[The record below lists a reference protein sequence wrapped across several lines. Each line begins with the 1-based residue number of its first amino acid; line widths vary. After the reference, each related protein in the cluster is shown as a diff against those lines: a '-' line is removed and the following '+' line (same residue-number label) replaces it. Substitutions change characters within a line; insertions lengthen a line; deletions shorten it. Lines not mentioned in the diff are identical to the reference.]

1 MSTNCCSESTLKS
14 NGLKESGSIAKKV
27 FLIAIAIGIV
37 EIIVG
42 YLSLSLALV
51 ADGVHSLAMA
61 TVFLIIWI
69 GLRLSG
75 RSPDGTFHFGY
86 YRFETLGS
94 LIAAFFLAAFGGII
108 IYESYLVWLEPRS
121 IVNAGLALA
130 VALGSTAVA
139 TCATVWIEKA
149 SRKRDSTSL
158 RMGALNGAIDAA
170 SSIAVSV
177 SIVLSGYFGIQHA
190 DSIAGALIAF
200 AIFAVAY
207 SIMKES
213 SMVLVDACKCGDVV
227 KAIGDVA
234 KSVEGIKEIHGVRMR
249 KLGPYIVGDMHI
261 IVSGQML
268 VREADSIAT
277 QVEEK
282 IKREFGD
289 IIEFKIR
296 IESDDALNKRSQDF
310 TIKPREK

>member
-1 MSTNCCSESTLKS
+1 M
-14 NGLKESGSIAKKV
+14 
-27 FLIAIAIGIV
+27 
-37 EIIVG
+37 
-42 YLSLSLALV
+42 
-51 ADGVHSLAMA
+51 
-61 TVFLIIWI
+61 
-69 GLRLSG
+69 
-75 RSPDGTFHFGY
+75 
-86 YRFETLGS
+86 S
-94 LIAAFFLAAFGGII
+94 LILFG
-108 IYESYLVWLEPRS
+108 LNTRS
-121 IVNAGLALA
+121 IVNTGLALA

-139 TCATVWIEKA
+139 TCVTVWIEKA

-170 SSIAVSV
+170 SSVAVSV

-190 DSIAGALIAF
+190 DSIAGVIIAF

-234 KSVEGIKEIHGVRMR
+234 KSVEGIKEIHSVRMR

-261 IVSGQML
+261 IVAGEML

-277 QVEEK
+277 TSGRK
-282 IKREFGD
+282 D
-289 IIEFKIR
+289 
-296 IESDDALNKRSQDF
+296 
-310 TIKPREK
+310 